1 MYISTTKRHPVK
13 KVLLS
18 SGKPLQSGMEEVLVK
33 TPLDLRLSLIDIVR
47 PNSLPLYAIP
57 YLVAPLLYEIWIS
70 L

>member
-1 MYISTTKRHPVK
+1 
-13 KVLLS
+13 
-18 SGKPLQSGMEEVLVK
+18 MEEVLVK

-70 L
+70 I